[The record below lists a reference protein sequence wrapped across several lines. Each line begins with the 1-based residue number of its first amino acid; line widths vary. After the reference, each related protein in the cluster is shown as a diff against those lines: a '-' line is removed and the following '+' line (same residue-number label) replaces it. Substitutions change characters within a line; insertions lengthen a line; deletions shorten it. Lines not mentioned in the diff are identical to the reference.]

1 MMNVKNMEVGL
12 SPPYGDGMI
21 EQAEHE
27 IQGTFSPPYGD
38 GILNISQNHRK
49 TEEPE
54 ARKCSLYCNDVLL
67 ALKRNGH
74 KFIQPALCAGRFHG
88 MMLIMDLIK
97 RECCP
102 VLKTYITTVPLQG
115 KLDPMLY
122 QRERADAPTATCFP
136 DRAGDAGYP

>member
-38 GILNISQNHRK
+38 GIVVLPFLVGIEWFSPPYGDGILNISQNIAK
-49 TEEPE
+49 
-54 ARKCSLYCNDVLL
+54 
-67 ALKRNGH
+67 LKSQRLENVHFIAMMCFCAEKNGH

-97 RECCP
+97 RSV
-102 VLKTYITTVPLQG
+102 VL
-115 KLDPMLY
+115 
-122 QRERADAPTATCFP
+122 C
-136 DRAGDAGYP
+136 

>member
-1 MMNVKNMEVGL
+1 MTSSPLSCFGLPPYGDSTSMMNVKNMEVGL

-38 GILNISQNHRK
+38 GILNISQNIAK
-49 TEEPE
+49 
-54 ARKCSLYCNDVLL
+54 
-67 ALKRNGH
+67 LKSQRLENVHFIAMMCFCAEKNGH

-97 RECCP
+97 RSV
-102 VLKTYITTVPLQG
+102 VL
-115 KLDPMLY
+115 
-122 QRERADAPTATCFP
+122 C
-136 DRAGDAGYP
+136 

>member
-12 SPPYGDGMI
+12 SPLTDGMI

-27 IQGTFSPPYGD
+27 IQGTFSPPYGWYTKY
-38 GILNISQNHRK
+38 ITKHRK

-54 ARKCSLYCNDVLL
+54 VENVHFIAMMCFCAEK
-67 ALKRNGH
+67 NGH

-97 RECCP
+97 RSV
-102 VLKTYITTVPLQG
+102 VL
-115 KLDPMLY
+115 
-122 QRERADAPTATCFP
+122 C
-136 DRAGDAGYP
+136 